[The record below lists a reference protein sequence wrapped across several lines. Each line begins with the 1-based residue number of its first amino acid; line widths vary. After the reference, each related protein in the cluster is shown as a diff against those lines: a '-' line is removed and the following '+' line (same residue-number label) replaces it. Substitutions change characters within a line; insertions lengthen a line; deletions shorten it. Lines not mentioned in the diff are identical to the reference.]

1 MCQRRV
7 LNYSKDADKYFMQ
20 HSHCR
25 HRFKIPKLLLRP
37 AVAGR
42 RYAVRCG
49 AAWRDAAWRFI
60 EMPLAHFNGAAGV
73 HAAYAQ
79 SAECRIEASRVEQAS
94 RRTGEQ
100 ASEHP
105 ADFLL
110 LFECKY

>member
-1 MCQRRV
+1 ML
-7 LNYSKDADKYFMQ
+7 LNILCNTRTADIDLKFRN
-20 HSHCR
+20 CCCG
-25 HRFKIPKLLLRP
+25 LRLQ
-37 AVAGR
+37 AG
-42 RYAVRCG
+42 ATRCG